1 MNEESRLFLADVQA
15 KLNTYFSGEEIET
28 LAFVLGIDY
37 DALRGGTKPTKINAL
52 IMDAARKGQL
62 GPLLAWARAERSNVT
77 WPNEPARLELPAG
90 AADEGGATVFQIG
103 TLHTGGGGFFAGPVS
118 AGGDVQAG
126 QKTVG
131 GDEIKGSKYVMSG
144 DFRGA
149 VLNIESRLDN
159 VTQTLGGMA
168 AAAPDQRQELARL
181 VGELKA
187 ALATVP
193 PEAVGDATNLTKRVE
208 ALAEEAAGDAPDPE
222 YVRDLGESLKRA
234 AGKLAN
240 SLPGVATLTAAIVE
254 LVAAIVG

>member
-37 DALRGGTKPTKINAL
+37 DALRGGTKPTKVNAL
-52 IMDAARKGQL
+52 ILDAARKGQIAQ
-62 GPLLAWARAERSNVT
+62 LLAWARRERTNVT
-77 WPNEPARLELPAG
+77 WPDAPAKLELPAG
-90 AADEGGATVFQIG
+90 AADEGGATVYQIG
-103 TLHTGGGGFFAGPVS
+103 TLNTGGGGFFAGPVS

-159 VTQTLGGMA
+159 VTQTLGAMPN
-168 AAAPDQRQELARL
+168 AAPDQRQELARL
-181 VGELKA
+181 VGELKT
-187 ALATVP
+187 ALAAVP
-193 PEAVGDATNLTKRVE
+193 PEAVSDATNVTKRVE
-208 ALAEEAAGDAPDPE
+208 ALAQEATGDAPDPE
-222 YVRDLGESLKRA
+222 LVRGLGESLKRA
-234 AGKLAN
+234 ASKLAN

>member
-37 DALRGGTKPTKINAL
+37 DALRGGTKPTKINSL

-62 GPLLAWARAERSNVT
+62 GPLLAWARDERSNVT
-77 WPNEPARLELPAG
+77 WPDAPARLELPAG
-90 AADEGGATVFQIG
+90 AAEEGGATVFQIG
-103 TLHTGGGGFFAGPVS
+103 TLNTGGGGFFAGPVS

-126 QKTVG
+126 RKDVG

-149 VLNIESRLDN
+149 VLNIESRLEN
-159 VTQTLGGMA
+159 VVQTLGTMPN
-168 AAAPDQRQELARL
+168 AAPDQRQELARL

-187 ALATVP
+187 ALAQVS
-193 PEAVGDATNLTKRVE
+193 PEAVGAATNLTKRVE

-222 YVRDLGESLKRA
+222 YVRDLGESLRRA
-234 AGKLAN
+234 AGK
-240 SLPGVATLTAAIVE
+240 LPGVATLVAAIVE

>member
-1 MNEESRLFLADVQA
+1 MNEESRLFLADVQS

-37 DALRGGTKPTKINAL
+37 DALRGGTKPTKINSL
-52 IMDAARKGQL
+52 LMDAARKAQL
-62 GPLLAWARAERSNVT
+62 GPLLAWAREERTNVT
-77 WPNEPARLELPAG
+77 WPDAPARLELPAG
-90 AADEGGATVFQIG
+90 AAEEGGATVFQIG
-103 TLHTGGGGFFAGPVS
+103 TLNTGGGGFFAAPVS
-118 AGGDVQAG
+118 AGGDLQAVR
-126 QKTVG
+126 KDVG

-144 DFRGA
+144 DFRGV

-159 VTQTLGGMA
+159 VTQTLGA
-168 AAAPDQRQELARL
+168 LPNAAPDQRQELARL

-187 ALATVP
+187 ALAQVP

-234 AGKLAN
+234 AGKL
-240 SLPGVATLTAAIVE
+240 PGIATLVAAIVE

>member
-37 DALRGGTKPTKINAL
+37 DALRGGTKPTKINSL

-62 GPLLAWARAERSNVT
+62 GPLLAWARDERSNVT
-77 WPNEPARLELPAG
+77 WPNAPARLELPAG
-90 AADEGGATVFQIG
+90 AAEEGGATVFQIG
-103 TLHTGGGGFFAGPVS
+103 TLNTGGGGFFAGPVS

-126 QKTVG
+126 RKDVG
-131 GDEIKGSKYVMSG
+131 GGEIKGSKYVMSG

-149 VLNIESRLDN
+149 VLNIESRLEN
-159 VTQTLGGMA
+159 VVQTLGTMPN
-168 AAAPDQRQELARL
+168 AAPDQRQELARL

-187 ALATVP
+187 ALAQVS

-222 YVRDLGESLKRA
+222 YVRDLGESLRRA
-234 AGKLAN
+234 AGK
-240 SLPGVATLTAAIVE
+240 LPGVATLVAAIVE

>member
-37 DALRGGTKPTKINAL
+37 DALRGGTKPTKINSL

-62 GPLLAWARAERSNVT
+62 GPLLAWARDERSNVT
-77 WPNEPARLELPAG
+77 WPNAPARLALPAG
-90 AADEGGATVFQIG
+90 AAEEGGATVFQIG
-103 TLHTGGGGFFAGPVS
+103 TLNTGGGGFLAGPVS

-126 QKTVG
+126 RKDVG

-149 VLNIESRLDN
+149 VLNIESRLEN
-159 VTQTLGGMA
+159 VVQTLGTMPN
-168 AAAPDQRQELARL
+168 AAPDQRQELARL

-187 ALATVP
+187 ALAQVS

-222 YVRDLGESLKRA
+222 YVRDLGESLRRA
-234 AGKLAN
+234 AGK
-240 SLPGVATLTAAIVE
+240 LPGVATLVAAIVE

>member
-1 MNEESRLFLADVQA
+1 MNEESRLFLADVQS

-37 DALRGGTKPTKINAL
+37 DALRGGTKPTKINSL
-52 IMDAARKGQL
+52 LMDAARKGQL
-62 GPLLAWARAERSNVT
+62 GPLLAWAREERANVT
-77 WPNEPARLELPAG
+77 WPDAPARLELPAG
-90 AADEGGATVFQIG
+90 AAEEGGATVFQIG
-103 TLHTGGGGFFAGPVS
+103 TLNTGGGGFFAAPVS

-126 QKTVG
+126 RKDVG

-159 VTQTLGGMA
+159 VTQTLGA
-168 AAAPDQRQELARL
+168 LPNAAPDQRQELARL

-187 ALATVP
+187 ALAQVP

-222 YVRDLGESLKRA
+222 YVRDLGESLRRA
-234 AGKLAN
+234 AGKL
-240 SLPGVATLTAAIVE
+240 PGIATLVAAIVE

>member
-1 MNEESRLFLADVQA
+1 MNEESRLFLADVQS

-37 DALRGGTKPTKINAL
+37 DALRGGTKPTKINSL
-52 IMDAARKGQL
+52 LMDAARKGQL
-62 GPLLAWARAERSNVT
+62 GPLLAWAREERANVT
-77 WPNEPARLELPAG
+77 WPDAPARLELPAG
-90 AADEGGATVFQIG
+90 AAEEGGATVFQIG
-103 TLHTGGGGFFAGPVS
+103 TLNTGGGGFFAAPVS
-118 AGGDVQAG
+118 AGGDLQAG
-126 QKTVG
+126 RKDVG

-159 VTQTLGGMA
+159 VTQTLGA
-168 AAAPDQRQELARL
+168 LPNAAPDQRQELARL

-187 ALATVP
+187 ALAQVP

-222 YVRDLGESLKRA
+222 YVRDLGESLRRA
-234 AGKLAN
+234 AGKL
-240 SLPGVATLTAAIVE
+240 PGIATLVAALVE

>member
-37 DALRGGTKPTKINAL
+37 DALRGGTKPTKINSL

-62 GPLLAWARAERSNVT
+62 GPLLAWARDERSNVT
-77 WPNEPARLELPAG
+77 WPNAPARLELPAG
-90 AADEGGATVFQIG
+90 AAEEGGATVFQIG
-103 TLHTGGGGFFAGPVS
+103 TLNTGGGGFFAAPVS

-126 QKTVG
+126 RKDVG

-149 VLNIESRLDN
+149 VLNIESRLEN
-159 VTQTLGGMA
+159 VVQTLGTMPN
-168 AAAPDQRQELARL
+168 AAPDQRQELARL

-187 ALATVP
+187 ALAQVS

-222 YVRDLGESLKRA
+222 YVRDLGESLRRA
-234 AGKLAN
+234 AGK
-240 SLPGVATLTAAIVE
+240 LPGVATLVAAIVE

>member
-1 MNEESRLFLADVQA
+1 MNEESRLFLADVQS

-37 DALRGGTKPTKINAL
+37 DALRGGTKPTKINSL
-52 IMDAARKGQL
+52 LMDAARKAQL
-62 GPLLAWARAERSNVT
+62 GPLLAWAREERTNVT
-77 WPNEPARLELPAG
+77 WPDAPARLELPAG
-90 AADEGGATVFQIG
+90 AAEEGGATVFQIG
-103 TLHTGGGGFFAGPVS
+103 TLNTGGGGFFAAPVS
-118 AGGDVQAG
+118 AGGDLQAG
-126 QKTVG
+126 RKDVG

-144 DFRGA
+144 DFRGV

-159 VTQTLGGMA
+159 VTQTLGA
-168 AAAPDQRQELARL
+168 LPNAAPDQRQELARL

-187 ALATVP
+187 ALAQVP

-234 AGKLAN
+234 AGKL
-240 SLPGVATLTAAIVE
+240 PGIATLVAAIVE

>member
-37 DALRGGTKPTKINAL
+37 DALRGGTKPTKINSL

-62 GPLLAWARAERSNVT
+62 GPLLAWARDERSNVT
-77 WPNEPARLELPAG
+77 WPDAPARLELPAG
-90 AADEGGATVFQIG
+90 AAEEGGATVFQIG
-103 TLHTGGGGFFAGPVS
+103 TLNTGGGGFFAGPVS

-126 QKTVG
+126 RKDVG

-149 VLNIESRLDN
+149 VLNIESRLEN
-159 VTQTLGGMA
+159 VVQTLGTMPN
-168 AAAPDQRQELARL
+168 AAPDQRQELARL

-222 YVRDLGESLKRA
+222 YVRDLGESLRRA
-234 AGKLAN
+234 AGK
-240 SLPGVATLTAAIVE
+240 LPGVATLVAAIVE

>member
-37 DALRGGTKPTKINAL
+37 DALRGGTKPTKINSL
-52 IMDAARKGQL
+52 LMDAARKGQL
-62 GPLLAWARAERSNVT
+62 GPLLAWAREERANVT
-77 WPNEPARLELPAG
+77 WPDAPARLELPAG
-90 AADEGGATVFQIG
+90 AAEEGGATVFQIG
-103 TLHTGGGGFFAGPVS
+103 TLNTGGGGFFAAPVS

-126 QKTVG
+126 RKDVG

-159 VTQTLGGMA
+159 VTQTLGA
-168 AAAPDQRQELARL
+168 LPNAAPDQRQELARL

-187 ALATVP
+187 ALAQVP

-222 YVRDLGESLKRA
+222 YVRDLGESLRRA
-234 AGKLAN
+234 AGKL
-240 SLPGVATLTAAIVE
+240 PGIAPLVAALVE

>member
-1 MNEESRLFLADVQA
+1 MNEESRLFLADVQS

-37 DALRGGTKPTKINAL
+37 DALRGGTKPTKINSL
-52 IMDAARKGQL
+52 LMDTARKGQL
-62 GPLLAWARAERSNVT
+62 GPLLAWAREERANVT
-77 WPNEPARLELPAG
+77 WPDAPARLELPAG
-90 AADEGGATVFQIG
+90 AAEEGGATVFQIG
-103 TLHTGGGGFFAGPVS
+103 TLNTGGGGFFAAPVS

-126 QKTVG
+126 RKDVG

-159 VTQTLGGMA
+159 VTQTLGA
-168 AAAPDQRQELARL
+168 LPNAAPDQRQELARL

-187 ALATVP
+187 ALAQVP

-222 YVRDLGESLKRA
+222 YVRDLGESLRRA
-234 AGKLAN
+234 AGKL
-240 SLPGVATLTAAIVE
+240 PGIATLVAAIVE

>member
-37 DALRGGTKPTKINAL
+37 DALRGGTKPTKINSL
-52 IMDAARKGQL
+52 LMDAARKAQL
-62 GPLLAWARAERSNVT
+62 GPLLAWAREERTNVT
-77 WPNEPARLELPAG
+77 WPDAPARLELPAG
-90 AADEGGATVFQIG
+90 AAEEGGATVFQIG
-103 TLHTGGGGFFAGPVS
+103 TLNTGGGGFFAAPVS

-126 QKTVG
+126 RKDVG

-159 VTQTLGGMA
+159 VTQTLGA
-168 AAAPDQRQELARL
+168 LPNAAPDQRQELARL

-187 ALATVP
+187 ALAQVP

-222 YVRDLGESLKRA
+222 YVRDLGESLRRA
-234 AGKLAN
+234 AGKL
-240 SLPGVATLTAAIVE
+240 PGIATLVAAIVE

>member
-37 DALRGGTKPTKINAL
+37 DALRGGTKPTKINSL

-62 GPLLAWARAERSNVT
+62 GPLLAWARDERSNVT
-77 WPNEPARLELPAG
+77 WPNAPARLELPAG
-90 AADEGGATVFQIG
+90 AAEEGGATVFQIG
-103 TLHTGGGGFFAGPVS
+103 TLNTGGGGFFAGPVS
-118 AGGDVQAG
+118 AGGAVQAG
-126 QKTVG
+126 RKDVG

-149 VLNIESRLDN
+149 VLNIESRLEN
-159 VTQTLGGMA
+159 VVQTLGTMPN
-168 AAAPDQRQELARL
+168 AAPDQRQELARL

-187 ALATVP
+187 ALAQVS

-222 YVRDLGESLKRA
+222 YVRDLGESLRRA
-234 AGKLAN
+234 AGK
-240 SLPGVATLTAAIVE
+240 LPGVATLVAAIVE

>member
-1 MNEESRLFLADVQA
+1 MNEESRLFLADVQS

-37 DALRGGTKPTKINAL
+37 DALRGGTKPTKVNAL
-52 IMDAARKGQL
+52 ILDAARKGQIAQ
-62 GPLLAWARAERSNVT
+62 LLAWARRERTNVT
-77 WPNEPARLELPAG
+77 WPDAPAKLELPAG
-90 AADEGGATVFQIG
+90 ATDEGGATVYQIG
-103 TLHTGGGGFFAGPVS
+103 TLNTGGGGFFAAPVS

-126 QKTVG
+126 RKDVG

-159 VTQTLGGMA
+159 VTQTLGA
-168 AAAPDQRQELARL
+168 LPNAAPDQRQELARL

-187 ALATVP
+187 ALAQVP

-234 AGKLAN
+234 AGKL
-240 SLPGVATLTAAIVE
+240 PGIATLVAAIVE

>member
-1 MNEESRLFLADVQA
+1 MNEESRLFLADVQS

-234 AGKLAN
+234 AGKL
-240 SLPGVATLTAAIVE
+240 PGIATLVAAIVE

>member
-1 MNEESRLFLADVQA
+1 MNEESRLFLADVQS

-37 DALRGGTKPTKINAL
+37 DALRGGTKPTKINSL

-62 GPLLAWARAERSNVT
+62 GPLLAWAREERSNVT
-77 WPNEPARLELPAG
+77 WPDAPVRLELPAG
-90 AADEGGATVFQIG
+90 AAEEGGATVFQIG
-103 TLHTGGGGFFAGPVS
+103 TLNTGGGGFFAGPVS

-126 QKTVG
+126 RKDVA

-149 VLNIESRLDN
+149 VLNIESRLEN
-159 VTQTLGGMA
+159 VVQTLGAMPH
-168 AAAPDQRQELARL
+168 AAPDQRQELARL
-181 VGELKA
+181 VGELKV
-187 ALATVP
+187 ALAQVS
-193 PEAVGDATNLTKRVE
+193 PEAVGDAANLTKRVE

-234 AGKLAN
+234 AGKL
-240 SLPGVATLTAAIVE
+240 PGIATLVAAIVE

>member
-1 MNEESRLFLADVQA
+1 MNEESRLFLADVQS

-37 DALRGGTKPTKINAL
+37 DALRGGTKPTKINSL
-52 IMDAARKGQL
+52 LMDTARKGQL
-62 GPLLAWARAERSNVT
+62 GPLLAWAREERANVT
-77 WPNEPARLELPAG
+77 WPDAPARLELPAG
-90 AADEGGATVFQIG
+90 AAEEGGATVFQIG
-103 TLHTGGGGFFAGPVS
+103 TLNTGGGGFFAAPVS

-126 QKTVG
+126 RKDVG

-159 VTQTLGGMA
+159 VTQTLGA
-168 AAAPDQRQELARL
+168 LPNAAPDQRQELARL

-187 ALATVP
+187 ALAQVP

-222 YVRDLGESLKRA
+222 YVRDLGESLRRA
-234 AGKLAN
+234 AGKL
-240 SLPGVATLTAAIVE
+240 PGITTLVAAIVE

>member
-1 MNEESRLFLADVQA
+1 MNEESRLFLADVQS

-37 DALRGGTKPTKINAL
+37 DALRGGTKPTKINSL
-52 IMDAARKGQL
+52 LMDAARKAQL
-62 GPLLAWARAERSNVT
+62 GPLLAWAREERTNVT
-77 WPNEPARLELPAG
+77 WPDAPARLELPAG
-90 AADEGGATVFQIG
+90 AAEEGGATVFQIG
-103 TLHTGGGGFFAGPVS
+103 TLNTGGGGFFAAPVS
-118 AGGDVQAG
+118 AGGDLQAG
-126 QKTVG
+126 RKDVG

-159 VTQTLGGMA
+159 VTQTLGA
-168 AAAPDQRQELARL
+168 LPNAAPDQRQELARL

-187 ALATVP
+187 ALAQVP

-234 AGKLAN
+234 AGKL
-240 SLPGVATLTAAIVE
+240 PGIATLVAAIVE

>member
-1 MNEESRLFLADVQA
+1 MNEESRLFLADVQS

-37 DALRGGTKPTKINAL
+37 DALRGGTKPTKINSL
-52 IMDAARKGQL
+52 LMDAARKAQL
-62 GPLLAWARAERSNVT
+62 GPLLAWAREERTNVT
-77 WPNEPARLELPAG
+77 WPDAPARLELPAG
-90 AADEGGATVFQIG
+90 AAEEGGATVFQIG
-103 TLHTGGGGFFAGPVS
+103 TLNTGGGGFFAAPVS

-126 QKTVG
+126 RKDVG

-159 VTQTLGGMA
+159 VTQTLGA
-168 AAAPDQRQELARL
+168 LPNAAPDQRQELARL

-187 ALATVP
+187 ALAQVP

-222 YVRDLGESLKRA
+222 YVRDLGESLRRA
-234 AGKLAN
+234 AGKL
-240 SLPGVATLTAAIVE
+240 PGIATLVAALVE